1 METFLGHLIHF
12 ALWVF
17 FVIFVFAVIGAIATV
32 RWIVGL
38 VTRTEAAVGS
48 GITGAEDVLHGGRR

>member
-1 METFLGHLIHF
+1 MEQFLGHLIHF

-17 FVIFVFAVIGAIATV
+17 FVIFAFAIVGAIATV
-32 RWIVGL
+32 RWILNL

-48 GITGAEDVLHGGRR
+48 GMESVERAIHKH

>member
-1 METFLGHLIHF
+1 MEALLGHLIHF

-17 FVIFVFAVIGAIATV
+17 FVLFVFAAIGVIATV
-32 RWIVGL
+32 RWIVNA

-48 GITGAEDVLHGGRR
+48 GVSSAENFINRR

>member
-1 METFLGHLIHF
+1 MELLLSHLIHF

-17 FVIFVFAVIGAIATV
+17 FVLFVFAAIGVIATI

-38 VTRTEAAVGS
+38 VTRTENAVGS
-48 GITGAEDVLHGGRR
+48 GIQSAEDALRRS

>member
-1 METFLGHLIHF
+1 MEAFLGHLIHF

-17 FVIFVFAVIGAIATV
+17 FVIFAFGVLGFIVTI
-32 RWIVGL
+32 RWIVRL

-48 GITGAEDVLHGGRR
+48 GIHRADDAIHRR

>member
-1 METFLGHLIHF
+1 MEAFLGHLIHF

-17 FVIFVFAVIGAIATV
+17 FVIFAFAIVGIIATI
-32 RWIVGL
+32 RWIAGL

-48 GITGAEDVLHGGRR
+48 GIQSAEDAIHRR